1 MTVAST
7 SIAAYVEHKDTGK
20 LGRQASAILE
30 RMSPTKDYSRKELA
44 RLTGFELSAIC
55 GRVNELLAVGMLE
68 ELASRKCSITGKNI
82 HPVKLRTHYVTYSQ
96 TGSLF

>member
-7 SIAAYVEHKDTGK
+7 SVEAYVEHKDSGK
-20 LGRQASAILE
+20 LGKQATAILGK
-30 RMSPTKDYSRKELA
+30 MSPHADYSRKELA
-44 RLTGFELSAIC
+44 RLTGFELASVC

-68 ELASRKCSITGKNI
+68 ELAARRCSITGKNI
-82 HPVKLRTHYVTYSQ
+82 HPFKLRTPYVTYSQ